1 MPEQNWQALCAARKQ
16 RQLEQIPKEW
26 TITPPPDSQRNVLDV
41 PRTCGLLTPRE
52 LEITDTVDVDV
63 LLDKL
68 RTGQWS
74 SVEVTTAFYKRA
86 IIAQQLTNC
95 LTEIFIER
103 ALARAK
109 EVDDYLKTHG
119 KPMGP
124 LHGLPIS
131 LKDQFCIK
139 GLETIMGYAGWI
151 GRVADRD
158 SVLVEILYECGAVP
172 FVRTNVPQTLMWGE
186 THNHVFGRTTNPYNR
201 YMTCGGSSGGE
212 GALVALRGSPLGVG
226 TDIGGSI
233 RIPSAFCGL
242 YGLRPSYNRLP
253 YSGAVNSQEG
263 QESIP
268 SVLGPMASSPAGVRA
283 FTKAVVDARPWRKD
297 PLCVRK
303 EWSEREYALG
313 EHGGRGARMC
323 FAVMWDNGVT
333 KPHPPLK
340 RAMELTKAAL
350 EAAGHT
356 AVIDWENHRH
366 LEIYTVGERIFAA
379 DDSLDLLKDC
389 ELSGEPLMQTMSPAT
404 DAHEYAL
411 DEPMQV
417 TIVGER
423 RQLTAYELWELHK
436 EKRDLRK
443 SHLDHWEATVARTG
457 TGRPVDA
464 IISPVAAYASCPHGC
479 NSDYFY
485 TSLCNFLDYTS
496 HVFPVTLADKA
507 LDARAPP
514 HAFYNGEDEAVYKLY
529 DPELWHGM
537 PVGLQLI
544 GRTYEEEGVIAMT
557 EVVDEAL
564 KKYKQSRGLR

>member
-1 MPEQNWQALCAARKQ
+1 MPGEQDWKALCAARKQ

-26 TITPPPDSQRNVLDV
+26 TISLPPDDQRNVLDI
-41 PRTCGLLTPRE
+41 PSTCGLLTPRE
-52 LEITDTVDVDV
+52 LEITDTVNVDI

-68 RTGQWS
+68 RTAQWS

-109 EVDDYLKTHG
+109 EVDDYLKTRG
-119 KPMGP
+119 KPIGP

-186 THNHVFGRTTNPYNR
+186 TFNHVFGRTTNPYNR
-201 YMTCGGSSGGE
+201 YMTSGGSSGGE

-226 TDIGGSI
+226 TDIGGSV
-233 RIPSAFCGL
+233 RIPSTFCGL
-242 YGLRPSYNRLP
+242 YGLRPSYERLP
-253 YSGAVNSQEG
+253 YCNAVNAQEG
-263 QESIP
+263 QESIS
-268 SVLGPMASSPAGVRA
+268 SVLGPMTNSLEGVRT
-283 FTKAVVDARPWRKD
+283 FTKAIIDAKPWRKD

-313 EHGGRGARMC
+313 DHGGQGARLC
-323 FAVMWDNGVT
+323 FAIMWDNGII
-333 KPHPPLK
+333 KPHPPLR
-340 RAMELTKAAL
+340 RAMEMTKKAL

-356 AVIDWENHRH
+356 VVDWENHRH
-366 LEIYTVGERIFAA
+366 LEIYANGEKIFAA
-379 DDSLDLLKDC
+379 DDALDLLKDC
-389 ELSGEPLMQTMSPAT
+389 ALSGEPLIQTMSPDT
-404 DAHEYAL
+404 DSHQYAL
-411 DEPMQV
+411 DEPMAR

-423 RQLTAYELWELHK
+423 RHLTAYELWELHK
-436 EKRDLRK
+436 EKRALRK
-443 SHLDHWEATVARTG
+443 SHIDHWEATAAKTG

-464 IISPVAAYASCPHGC
+464 IISPAAAYAACPHGC
-479 NSDYFY
+479 NSDCFY
-485 TSLCNFLDYTS
+485 TSFCNFLNYTAS
-496 HVFPVTLADKA
+496 VFPVTFADMT
-507 LDARAPP
+507 LDGRAPP
-514 HAFYNGEDEAVYKLY
+514 HQFHNKEDEAVYKLY

-544 GRTYEEEGVIAMT
+544 GRTHEEEGVIAMT
-557 EVVDEAL
+557 EIVDRAL
-564 KKYKQSRGLR
+564 KAAKQKARL

>member
-1 MPEQNWQALCAARKQ
+1 MPEQDWQALCAARKQ

-26 TITPPPDSQRNVLDV
+26 TISPPPDSQRNVLDV

-52 LEITDTVDVDV
+52 LEITDTVNVDV

-68 RTGQWS
+68 STGQWS

-109 EVDDYLKTHG
+109 EVDDYLNTHG

-212 GALVALRGSPLGVG
+212 GALIALRGSPLGVG

-268 SVLGPMASSPAGVRA
+268 SVLGPLAGTPAGVRA
-283 FTKAVVDARPWRKD
+283 FTKAVLDARPWRKD

-323 FAVMWDNGVT
+323 FAVLWDNGVT
-333 KPHPPLK
+333 KPHPPLR
-340 RAMELTKAAL
+340 RAMEMTKAAL

-356 AVIDWENHRH
+356 VIDWENHRH

-379 DDSLDLLKDC
+379 DDSLDMLKDC
-389 ELSGEPLMQTMSPAT
+389 ELSGEPLMQTMSPDT

-464 IISPVAAYASCPHGC
+464 IISPVAAYAACPHGC

-485 TSLCNFLDYTS
+485 TSLCNFLDYTA
-496 HVFPVTLADKA
+496 HVFPVTVANKA

-514 HAFYNGEDEAVYKLY
+514 HAFYNREDEAVYKLY

-544 GRTYEEEGVIAMT
+544 GRTHEEEGVIGMT